1 MATLNDWI
9 IILSQSS
16 TVWQNLLV
24 YTVVYRFN
32 ETLITLRY
40 DLIRIFPEYV

>member
-1 MATLNDWI
+1 MASLIDWI
-9 IILSQSS
+9 IILSQSN
-16 TVWQNLLV
+16 TVWQNLLI

-40 DLIRIFPEYV
+40 DLIRIFPQYV

>member
-1 MATLNDWI
+1 MANLNDWI
-9 IILSQSS
+9 IILSQSG